1 MEKITIRDKLF
12 ILELLADPK
21 LNPEKAALKA
31 GYSRSIARTKSY
43 LWVSNSKQN
52 PKPHIKE
59 LLDNLLAK
67 RIQKLEITVEKIENE
82 LIKIAFSNLT
92 DIIKKMDY
100 QISLEKLKN
109 LDENEQAAISEVSEV
124 NNDGFERKRI
134 KVHSKLRAL
143 ELLGKRYK
151 MWTDESEPIEYII
164 RILNNG
170 DPADF

>member
-1 MEKITIRDKLF
+1 M
-12 ILELLADPK
+12 LELLADPK

-52 PKPHIKE
+52 PKPYIKD
-59 LLDNLLAK
+59 LLDKLLAK
-67 RIQKLEITVEKIENE
+67 RIQKLEVNVERIENE
-82 LIKIAFSNLT
+82 LIKIAFSNLA
-92 DIIKKMDY
+92 DMLKKMNY
-100 QISLEKLKN
+100 QISLEKLKD
-109 LDENEQAAISEVSEV
+109 LDESECAAISEISETS
-124 NNDGFERKRI
+124 NEGFERKKI

-143 ELLGKRYK
+143 ELLGKRFK

-170 DPADF
+170 NPADF